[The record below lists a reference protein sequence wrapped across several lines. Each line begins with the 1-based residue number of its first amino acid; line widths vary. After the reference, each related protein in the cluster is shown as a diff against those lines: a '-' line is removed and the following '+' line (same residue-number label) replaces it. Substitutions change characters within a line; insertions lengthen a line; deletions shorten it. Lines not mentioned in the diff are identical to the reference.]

1 MIDTKRIDLVG
12 ATAPNLYKILILVVQ
27 ENSLSKPNHVG
38 FGCDG
43 AAAMIGRKNSL
54 SVHVQTECPATIVIN
69 CYAHRLALACSDS
82 VIGLKISKTWN

>member
-1 MIDTKRIDLVG
+1 MDETTDISTAQQFFFPLYVLSDKVHVKIIDTKIIDSIG
-12 ATAPNLYKILILVVQ
+12 ATAPNLFKILIWVVQ

-54 SVHVQTECPATIVIN
+54 SVDVQ
-69 CYAHRLALACSDS
+69 R
-82 VIGLKISKTWN
+82 